1 MGLATGRRTFQAIS
15 AGTSVGRV
23 FSRYLDSETMPS
35 STDAR
40 TGKRGAKGSPGT
52 LDPPRVATRAHGYLV
67 ASLARSRPRP
77 SAKQKAGGSRPGGAT
92 TGAAHTHHEPVT
104 R

>member
-1 MGLATGRRTFQAIS
+1 MAIS

-52 LDPPRVATRAHGYLV
+52 LDPPEVATRAHGYLV
-67 ASLARSRPRP
+67 A
-77 SAKQKAGGSRPGGAT
+77 
-92 TGAAHTHHEPVT
+92 
-104 R
+104 